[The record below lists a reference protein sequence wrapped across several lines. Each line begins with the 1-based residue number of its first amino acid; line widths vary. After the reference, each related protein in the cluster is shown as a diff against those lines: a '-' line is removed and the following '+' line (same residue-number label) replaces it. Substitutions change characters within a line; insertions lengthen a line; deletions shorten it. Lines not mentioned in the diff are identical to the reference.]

1 MNTAAALD
9 DLSSQKDLHL
19 ANPYLAARKE
29 WDERYGGLIKR
40 AQNWRFAAMLALLVA
55 FAEAV
60 VILGVATRPKTV
72 PYVVAVDSLGRV
84 VASGAV
90 ERSSPVDRR
99 MKETALSRWMQDL
112 RVVTIDG
119 LAQRRAIDRVYG
131 MIGSGTVAQTVVT
144 EFYRANQPFD
154 RANKETVQVDVN
166 MILPTTEQTYEI
178 DWTETARDPS
188 GGVVSVGRWKAILT
202 IVVNPSSDENV
213 LQLNPFGIYVMNV
226 SWSKVV

>member
-90 ERSSPVDRR
+90 ERSSPVDQR

-112 RVVTIDG
+112 RGVTSDG
-119 LAQRRAIDRVYG
+119 LAQRRAIDRVYA